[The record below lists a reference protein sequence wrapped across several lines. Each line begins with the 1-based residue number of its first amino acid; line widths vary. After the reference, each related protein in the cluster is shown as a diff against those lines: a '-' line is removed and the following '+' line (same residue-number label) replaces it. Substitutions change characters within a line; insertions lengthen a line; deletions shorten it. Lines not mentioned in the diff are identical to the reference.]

1 MNHYGTIMKH
11 YEPLTSIFPRLSTSN
26 QRTPG
31 RSLWHLE
38 GSSCLAVCSWDS
50 TGPPMVTS
58 GDPND
63 LTQQYLGLVATG
75 ACKSFSSYCWW
86 YIYIYIYNTHIL
98 RCHATPRHAMPS
110 SHTILYI
117 ALHYIRLHYNYTTY
131 TWNHMYVYLYIYI
144 YIYLRVCV
152 CACVYI
158 PILLVHTP
166 RLGSFY
172 PQCLRYD
179 PNSPRI
185 AASNSMSV
193 SLVRGS
199 ANFGSREISACTTLK
214 QSQRHRGP

>member
-75 ACKSFSSYCWW
+75 ACKSFSSNCWW
-86 YIYIYIYNTHIL
+86 YIYNTHIL

-110 SHTILYI
+110 SHTIPYI

-131 TWNHMYVYLYIYI
+131 TCNHMYVYVDIYT
-144 YIYLRVCV
+144 Y
-152 CACVYI
+152 
-158 PILLVHTP
+158 
-166 RLGSFY
+166 
-172 PQCLRYD
+172 
-179 PNSPRI
+179 
-185 AASNSMSV
+185 
-193 SLVRGS
+193 
-199 ANFGSREISACTTLK
+199 ISACVCVLVCISPFCWFTPRVGEVSIPNVWDTI
-214 QSQRHRGP
+214 QTRPE